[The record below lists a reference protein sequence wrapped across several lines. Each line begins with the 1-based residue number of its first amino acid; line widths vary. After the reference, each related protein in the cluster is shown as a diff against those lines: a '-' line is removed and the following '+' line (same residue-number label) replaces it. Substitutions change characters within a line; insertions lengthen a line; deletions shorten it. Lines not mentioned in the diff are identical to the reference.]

1 MTRGDLVDTLARKHK
16 IQHAVAEC
24 VVDAFFGS
32 VSKALAQGARVE
44 VRGFGTF
51 TARRYRGHE
60 GRNPKTGAPI
70 TVRPKVLPF
79 FKVGKE
85 LRERVEDSGR

>member
-1 MTRGDLVDTLARKHK
+1 MTRADLVDSLARKHK
-16 IQHAVAEC
+16 IQRAVAEC
-24 VVDAFFGS
+24 VVDGFFDG
-32 VSKALAQGARVE
+32 VSRALQAGARVE

-51 TARRYRGHE
+51 TARRYRGYE
-60 GRNPKTGAPI
+60 GRNPKSGALI

-85 LRERVEDSGR
+85 LRERVEEGGR